1 MITGDTTLKEIL
13 MKMET
18 IGDTL
23 ETEGKIESKNI
34 SNIVNRK
41 FWLIPNDES
50 PSCENLDMDQI
61 SMLAA
66 IKINL

>member
-1 MITGDTTLKEIL
+1 
-13 MKMET
+13 MET
-18 IGDTL
+18 IGDIL
-23 ETEGKIESKNI
+23 EKEGKIESKNI
-34 SNIVNRK
+34 SNIANRK

>member
-1 MITGDTTLKEIL
+1 LKEIL
-13 MKMET
+13 IKMEA
-18 IGDTL
+18 IGDIF
-23 ETEGKIESKNI
+23 EAEGKIESKNI
-34 SNIVNRK
+34 SNVVNRK

-50 PSCENLDMDQI
+50 PSCENVEMDQI